1 LEKRVGAREERVKAL
16 EAAGKKQKAEEEE
29 ERGVRMAESL
39 ENVRLVRETCEKQR
53 AKLLDLEKEVRLT
66 ELQLEVR
73 RMEEETSRTVSKAT
87 RQEEREM
94 VERTDG

>member
-1 LEKRVGAREERVKAL
+1 LGPGRKGVKAL
-16 EAAGKKQKAEEEE
+16 EAAGKKQKAEEE
-29 ERGVRMAESL
+29 RGVRMAESL
-39 ENVRLVRETCEKQR
+39 ETVRLVRETCEKQR

-94 VERTDG
+94 VEGTNG